1 MTIESKKSTNLGQK
15 VSSKLLEPI
24 LQRLNVDTSF
34 EAAMIL
40 DVRPSVFYE
49 SEKQGRISDEIY
61 IALARHGIDIREL
74 ISKKAPIE
82 IVELLSEI
90 FGVEPEASVIAQA
103 LGVRNED
110 ITLCEKLDY
119 VTNKL
124 CIALAG
130 KGYDIRE
137 FWMNTASLEQ

>member
-1 MTIESKKSTNLGQK
+1 
-15 VSSKLLEPI
+15 
-24 LQRLNVDTSF
+24 
-34 EAAMIL
+34 MIL

-90 FGVEPEASVIAQA
+90 LGVEPEASVIAQA

-110 ITLCEKLDY
+110 IPLCEKLDY

-124 CIALAG
+124 CIALAR

>member
-1 MTIESKKSTNLGQK
+1 MRVKSK
-15 VSSKLLEPI
+15 
-24 LQRLNVDTSF
+24 
-34 EAAMIL
+34 AAFQMK
-40 DVRPSVFYE
+40 F
-49 SEKQGRISDEIY
+49 

-137 FWMNTASLEQ
+137 FWMNTASLAMKVLPKAPSGAFCKSLCR